1 MGFYVS
7 GILTCWLSFPSCS
20 YCVLKTPTHIS
31 QDLYYLV
38 IIMKQLKKWKQ
49 NFMHYL
55 YENRCI
61 AQQGTVFD
69 IYNIKLSSL
78 QLFQS

>member
-1 MGFYVS
+1 
-7 GILTCWLSFPSCS
+7 
-20 YCVLKTPTHIS
+20 
-31 QDLYYLV
+31 
-38 IIMKQLKKWKQ
+38 MKQLKKWKQ

-55 YENRCI
+55 YQNRWI